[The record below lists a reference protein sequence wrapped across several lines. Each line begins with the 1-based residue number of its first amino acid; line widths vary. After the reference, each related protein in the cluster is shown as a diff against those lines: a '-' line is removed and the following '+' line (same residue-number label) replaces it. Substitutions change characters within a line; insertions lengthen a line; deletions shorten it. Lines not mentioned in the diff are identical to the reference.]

1 MVTIVVNNPAPDTIA
16 PVITMNGTNISLIAG
31 TVYTDAGATCKDN
44 RDVSCVV
51 VTTSTVNTAVAG
63 TYTVTYQ
70 AIDAAGNTA
79 IPVVRTVTVTPAPD
93 TIAPV
98 ITMNGTN
105 ISLIAGTVYTDAGA
119 TCKDN
124 RDVSCV
130 VVTTS
135 TVNTAVAGTYTV
147 TYQAIDAAGNTAIP
161 VVRTVTVTPVIKV
174 DESNKIITAIS
185 TTTINI
191 GTLVI
196 HITPTTIVR
205 LKNNSPLK
213 VGDLI
218 EYKGTK
224 NTDGSVTATFIRI
237 Q

>member
-1 MVTIVVNNPAPDTIA
+1 MVGDGVVTIVVNNPAPDTIA

-31 TVYTDAGATCKDN
+31 T
-44 RDVSCVV
+44 
-51 VTTSTVNTAVAG
+51 
-63 TYTVTYQ
+63 
-70 AIDAAGNTA
+70 I
-79 IPVVRTVTVTPAPD
+79 
-93 TIAPV
+93 
-98 ITMNGTN
+98 
-105 ISLIAGTVYTDAGA
+105 YTDAGA